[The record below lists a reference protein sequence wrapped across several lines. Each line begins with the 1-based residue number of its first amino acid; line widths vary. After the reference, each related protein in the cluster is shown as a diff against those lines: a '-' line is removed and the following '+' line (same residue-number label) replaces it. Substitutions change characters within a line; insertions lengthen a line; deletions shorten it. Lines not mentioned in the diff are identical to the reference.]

1 MCQVL
6 VWWVHRLGVRM
17 RYVWDGA
24 ESLACRLVPGRFRVL
39 VPLCVVGLVVS
50 LVTRLSLC
58 AMSWSRLE
66 GSWWGLC
73 RALAVGLAYDL
84 AVQGA
89 LLWPLSAWL
98 GAMPRRSFRRVWGRA
113 ALFGWLVA
121 LVGLELFGAVSEGVF
136 WEEFESR
143 FNFIAV
149 DYLAYTTEV
158 LGNIWESYPVVWLL
172 GGVTLLSVGAVW
184 ALWRGRQ
191 ARLSLRSRTG
201 WRVRLRF
208 VAAHGV
214 VAVAGLWL
222 LALAGRPSFCGNR
235 YLSELSGNGVYSLV
249 AAFWH
254 NRLDYGQFYETLALP
269 EVDRLVREE
278 LSAEPYG
285 FVSDRM
291 LDIRRRIAPGGEE
304 RRWNV
309 VVVLEESLSAS
320 FCGTLNGQG
329 RTWTPNLDRLAEGG
343 LLLSRCFASGAR
355 TVRGIE
361 AVQLSVP
368 PTPGQ
373 SIVRRPGHEGLP
385 SMGRLFRERG
395 YSATFLYGGNG
406 FFDNMNAFFAA
417 NGYEIQDRTSPLS
430 RPQTFSNAWGSCDG
444 DVFRWALDAADRS
457 YRAGRPFHQFILT
470 TSNHRPYTFPA
481 GLVEGEQGSR
491 SSAVRYSDHAL
502 GAFVREAESRPWF
515 GNTLFVVVADHCH
528 STSGREALP
537 LGKYHIPVLFYGP
550 ALVPARRVETVCSQ
564 IDVAPTLFGLL
575 NWSYVSEFYG
585 LDASRLPLSRGRA
598 FPGTFQHLGLLDG
611 ATGQL
616 TTLYVRRRHDVRQWS
631 LRPPFADGGLLAGDG
646 ALARAVGIYQSASL
660 RWEKRLDRVF
670 AGEGRP

>member
-1 MCQVL
+1 MGLLL
-6 VWWVHRLGVRM
+6 VSWVHRLAIGM
-17 RYVWDGA
+17 RYVWGGMV
-24 ESLACRLVPGRFRVL
+24 SLSRCLVPGRFRVL

-50 LVTRLSLC
+50 LVTRLTLC
-58 AMSWSRLE
+58 GMSWGRMERTWL
-66 GSWWGLC
+66 GLC
-73 RALAVGLAYDL
+73 GAFAVGLAYDL

-98 GAMPRRSFRRVWGRA
+98 GVMPRRSFRRAASRV
-113 ALFGWLVA
+113 ALFGWLVS

-158 LGNIWESYPVVWLL
+158 LGNIWESYPVMWLL
-172 GGVTLLSVGAVW
+172 GGVALLSLGVVW
-184 ALWRGRQ
+184 SLWRGRP
-191 ARLSLRSRTG
+191 ARLSLRSWTG
-201 WRVRLRF
+201 WRVRLWF
-208 VAAHGV
+208 VAAHG
-214 VAVAGLWL
+214 ALTVAGLWL
-222 LALAGRPSFCGNR
+222 LAVAGRPTFGGNR

-249 AAFWH
+249 AAFRQ
-254 NRLDYGQFYETLALP
+254 NRLDYEQFYATKALP
-269 EVDRLVREE
+269 EVDRLVRAE

-285 FVSDRM
+285 FVSDGL

-320 FCGTLNGQG
+320 FCGALNGRG
-329 RTWTPNLDRLAEGG
+329 RTWTPNFDRLSEGG
-343 LLLSRCFASGAR
+343 LLLSRCFASGTR

-373 SIVRRPGHEGLP
+373 SIVKRPGHEGLF
-385 SMGRLFRERG
+385 SLGRLFRERG
-395 YSATFLYGGNG
+395 YSTTFLYGGNG

-417 NGYEIQDRTSPLS
+417 NGYEVQDRNSPLS

-444 DVFRWALDAADRS
+444 DVFRWALDAADRAYQS
-457 YRAGRPFHQFILT
+457 GRPFHQFILT

-481 GLVEGEQGSR
+481 GLVEGAQGSR
-491 SSAVRYSDHAL
+491 SAAVRYSDYAL
-502 GAFVREAESRPWF
+502 GSFVREAESRPWF
-515 GNTLFVVVADHCH
+515 GSTLFVVVADHCH

-537 LGKYHIPVLFYGP
+537 LGKYHIPVLFYNP
-550 ALVPARRVETVCSQ
+550 SLVPARRVETVCSQ

-585 LDASRLPLSRGRA
+585 LDVSRLPASRGRA

-611 ATGQL
+611 ATGEL

-631 LRPPFADGGLLAGDG
+631 LRPPFEDGGLTAGDG
-646 ALARAVGIYQSASL
+646 ALARAVGMYQSASL